1 MIRATAALHPS
12 DGDHN
17 IPGCPTLK
25 NMV

>member
-1 MIRATAALHPS
+1 MIRAAAALHPS
-12 DGDHN
+12 DGDHG